1 MRQKP
6 FYPSLLGLR
15 PSLSKYEHQNLLR
28 AEAEQSPPLIS
39 SHLKYSGFHL
49 PSEILLPSAGALEA
63 ALSVHRHTLL
73 GRTALSCVNSSPRSE
88 AAVLLARRDSCR
100 DSPVPA
106 PKGLAAVLA
115 HYSREDNVALDGQSK
130 KPSASARGAAGTIA
144 VK

>member
-49 PSEILLPSAGALEA
+49 PSEILLPSAGA
-63 ALSVHRHTLL
+63 ALSVHWHTLL
-73 GRTALSCVNSSPRSE
+73 GRTALPCVNSSPRSE

-115 HYSREDNVALDGQSK
+115 HYSREDNVALDGQSE

>member
-39 SHLKYSGFHL
+39 SHLKYSEFHL

-73 GRTALSCVNSSPRSE
+73 GRTALPCINSSPRSE

-100 DSPVPA
+100 DGPA
-106 PKGLAAVLA
+106 PAPRGLAAVLA
-115 HYSREDNVALDGQSK
+115 HYSREDNVALDGQSQ